1 MLVMLKVKYTGVQ
14 MGLGREWWE
23 IFKCEINLFRDDW
36 KTNSI
41 WYWETGASGGTLI
54 LRLT

>member
-1 MLVMLKVKYTGVQ
+1 
-14 MGLGREWWE
+14 MGAIGGWGREWWE
-23 IFKCEINLFRDDW
+23 IFNFEINLFGDDW

-41 WYWETGASGGTLI
+41 WYWGRGARGGTLI